1 MLLLKKNKHNSFI
14 LNYKT
19 MNLWHEI
26 SAGDD
31 IPNTINVIVEIPKG
45 SKNKYEIDKETGLI
59 KLDRAMKSSQDY
71 PFDYGFVPQ
80 TFWEDDDA
88 LDVILLTTYPLFPG
102 ILVEAR
108 PVAVMRM
115 IDGGQGDDKIIAV
128 PKNDPRWEE
137 VTDVEHVNKHTLKE
151 IQHFLETYK
160 SIEGKSVVISGVEGS
175 AAAKEAVQKGL
186 SMYQEKFGKK

>member
-1 MLLLKKNKHNSFI
+1 
-14 LNYKT
+14 

-26 SAGDD
+26 SAGDAV
-31 IPNTINVIVEIPKG
+31 PNIINVIIEIPKG
-45 SKNKYEIDKETGLI
+45 SHNKYEIDKETGLI

-80 TFWEDDDA
+80 SLWEDGDA
-88 LDVILLTTYPLFPG
+88 LDVILLATYPLYPG

-115 IDGGQGDDKIIAV
+115 IDGGEGDDKIIAV
-128 PKNDPRWEE
+128 PKSDSRWE
-137 VTDVEHVNKHTLKE
+137 DVQDLADINKHTIKE

-160 SIEGKSVVISGVEGS
+160 SIEGKSVVISGVEGREQ
-175 AAAKEAVQKGL
+175 ALEAVKKGL
-186 SMYQEKFGKK
+186 QMYQDKYSK